1 MTISVISNIM
11 NIVGNAIL
19 IFGFHMGVA
28 GAAIASVIAQV
39 GSAVAAFLYL
49 MLRYPFLRLSGGIC
63 ALT

>member
-28 GAAIASVIAQV
+28 GAALSTLISRIFYCDRCHVF
-39 GSAVAAFLYL
+39 SA
-49 MLRYPFLRLSGGIC
+49 
-63 ALT
+63 